1 MKKILSIILTILMCF
16 EMVGCAWIENWLGQ
30 ENDDMKT
37 ASNIFLTDKILPT
50 PSETLKVYKPSPSE
64 VGVALTVAR
73 IFQGVINKEQP
84 RIYIEDNGAGV
95 GAIRDSILET
105 YGEIT
110 FVDAKMDDV
119 KAHQKY
125 SIFWTLWEE
134 YSSQIENVYIFD
146 DGDGLSHSTNVA
158 AMLAGRNNGVA
169 ITRELYVALYSEGK
183 LKGKNVVDVC
193 EEYGFSIANGG
204 NFGINEWIRDNMVE
218 GSNENMIFL
227 INPDSRDSDSDNRNA
242 IYDMAVAVDGL
253 IYCIDPDFDSYIKIQ
268 KGILDQFGDNALV
281 IGWPGINME
290 GAYLSSVSSCDKN
303 VVCADWSPANY
314 SVVTG
319 FDTYLPQEC
328 TTVVTEDQQV
338 IGNKVYIA
346 FTVSD
351 GDAWHYDNRE
361 FLKYWNS
368 SVRGNFPI
376 TWTIPSINAK
386 VNPNWM
392 EYIYDTKSDLD
403 EFIQGPCGIGYVH
416 PSRMSDE
423 AFTDYCEKTKVAF
436 EKTKINMVNY
446 WDSSVSYYVEG
457 NERLEEYVR
466 IVQPE
471 AVFLGHCNVSNDY
484 FMIGDTV
491 CIKEMGIGNVRGTQT
506 AQEMLNN
513 IDNMIAASEDGK
525 PIFIAMNVEAWGQ
538 GVSTIAELHS
548 ILLEREDAG
557 RYEFVSSADLV
568 GKIRDY
574 EKNGVDGVFDSN
586 SMSISKFEI
595 LPGTVAE
602 EAFIFEDNGSAINTN
617 KEHLRFADK
626 NASWTYKFDMEKP
639 LSFCYVT
646 FDIANQYKVSV
657 SLDGENWI
665 EVLVYSGVTYDH
677 EICSIDIIK
686 ILGENVDTFYVK
698 FEDAVTTNGMGCGLN
713 AMKIYYY

>member
-1 MKKILSIILTILMCF
+1 MKKLLLIILTFLLCF
-16 EMVGCAWIENWLGQ
+16 EMVGCVWIENLFVQ
-30 ENDDMKT
+30 RKDDMKT
-37 ASNIFLTDKILPT
+37 ASNIFSIDKILPT
-50 PSETLKVYKPSPSE
+50 PNSTLKVYKPSSSE

-73 IFQGVINKEQP
+73 IFQGVVNKEQP
-84 RIYIEDNGAGV
+84 RIYIEDNGAEV
-95 GAIRDSILET
+95 GAIRDGILET
-105 YGEIT
+105 YGGIT
-110 FVDAKMDDV
+110 FVDAEMDDM

-134 YSSQIENVYIFD
+134 YSSQIENVYIFE
-146 DGDGLSHSTNVA
+146 DGDGLSHSINVA

-169 ITRELYVALYSEGK
+169 ITRELYEALYSEGK
-183 LKGKNVVDVC
+183 LMGKNVVDVC
-193 EEYGFSIANGG
+193 EEYGFSALNGG

-218 GSNENMIFL
+218 GSNENLIFL
-227 INPDSRDSDSDNRNA
+227 INPDSRDLGSDNRNA
-242 IYDMAVAVDGL
+242 IYDMAVAVNGL
-253 IYCIDPDFDSYIKIQ
+253 IYCIDPDFDSYLDIQ

-290 GAYLSSVSSCDKN
+290 GAYLSSVSACDKN

-314 SVVTG
+314 SVVMG
-319 FDTYLPQEC
+319 FDMYLPQEC
-328 TTVVTEDQQV
+328 TTIVSEDQQV
-338 IGNKVYIA
+338 IANKVYIA

-368 SVRGNFPI
+368 SVRGSFPI

-403 EFIQGPCGIGYVH
+403 EFIQGPCGIGYIH
-416 PSRMSDE
+416 PSQMSDE
-423 AFTDYCEKTKVAF
+423 AFRDYCEKTKVAF

-446 WDSSVSYYVEG
+446 WDKSVSYYTEG

-491 CIKEMGIGNVRGTQT
+491 CIKEMGVGNVRGTQT

-513 IDNMIAASEDGK
+513 IDSMIEKSEDGK

-538 GVSTIAELHS
+538 GVSTIAELYS

-557 RYEFVSSADLV
+557 RYEFVSSADLI

-574 EKNGVDGVFDSN
+574 EKNGVDGVFDNN
-586 SMSISKFEI
+586 SMSVSRLEI
-595 LPGTVAE
+595 LPGTAAE
-602 EAFIFEDNGSAINTN
+602 EEFLFEDNGSAINAD
-617 KEHLRFADK
+617 KEHLRFADGDA
-626 NASWTYKFDMEKP
+626 NWTYKLEMGKS
-639 LSFCYVT
+639 LSFCYAT

-657 SLDGENWI
+657 SLDGENWV
-665 EVLVYSGVTYDH
+665 EAFVYSGKTNDH
-677 EICSIDIIK
+677 EFCSIDIIK
-686 ILGENVDTFYVK
+686 ALGENVDTFYVK
-698 FEDAVTTNGMGCGLN
+698 FEDAVNTNGMGCALN
-713 AMKIYYY
+713 EMKIYYY

>member
-1 MKKILSIILTILMCF
+1 MKKLLLLLLSVSICFGTI
-16 EMVGCAWIENWLGQ
+16 GCTWNERQEEN
-30 ENDDMKT
+30 DMKT
-37 ASNIFLTDKILPT
+37 ASNIFSTDKLLPT
-50 PSETLKVYKPSPSE
+50 PSDTLKVYKPSSSE
-64 VGVALTVAR
+64 KGVALTVAR

-84 RIYIEDNGAGV
+84 RIYIEDNGAEV

-105 YGEIT
+105 YGGIT
-110 FVDAKMDDV
+110 FVDVEMDSV

-134 YSSQIENVYIFD
+134 YSSQIQNVYIFE

-183 LKGKNVVDVC
+183 LKDKNVVDVC

-253 IYCIDPDFDSYIKIQ
+253 IYCVDPDFDSYLAIQ

-290 GAYLSSVSSCDKN
+290 GPYVTSVSSCDKN

-314 SVVTG
+314 SVVMG
-319 FDTYLPQEC
+319 FDAYLPQEC
-328 TTVVTEDQQV
+328 TTVVNEDQQV

-351 GDAWHYDNRE
+351 GDAWHYNNRE

-386 VNPNWM
+386 INPNWM

-403 EFIQGPCGIGYVH
+403 QFIQGPCGIGYIH
-416 PSRMSDE
+416 PSQMSDE
-423 AFTDYCEKTKVAF
+423 AFTDYCIKTKEAF
-436 EKTKINMVNY
+436 EQTKINMVNY
-446 WDSSVSYYVEG
+446 WDKSVSYYEAG
-457 NERLEEYVR
+457 NERLAEYVR

-491 CIKEMGIGNVRGTQT
+491 CIKEMGVGNVRGTQT

-538 GVSTIAELHS
+538 GVSTIAELYS
-548 ILLEREDAG
+548 ILLEREDAY

-574 EKNGVDGVFDSN
+574 EKNGVDGVFDSSSN
-586 SMSISKFEI
+586 SISKIEI
-595 LPGTVAE
+595 LPGTADE
-602 EAFIFEDNGSAINTN
+602 QQFMFEDNGSAINTD
-617 KEHLRFADK
+617 KGHLRFADE
-626 NASWTYKFDMEKP
+626 NASWTYKFDMSNP

-646 FDIANQYKVSV
+646 LDIANQYKVSV
-657 SLDGENWI
+657 SLDGKTWI
-665 EVLVYSGVTYDH
+665 EAAVYSGKTNDH
-677 EICSIDIIK
+677 EFCAIDIMK
-686 ILGENVDTFYVK
+686 LLGENVDTFYVK
-698 FEDAVTTNGMGCGLN
+698 FEDAVNTNGMGCGLN
-713 AMKIYYY
+713 SMKIYYY